1 MPTMSIDNPTSI
13 TFVGDWVEFFVCATE
28 SGLSKSELLSY
39 IEDSSGSEPDA
50 TFIDDVWQE
59 LELRLFLYGTEN
71 PPYEVNAR
79 EIIPLVSWK
88 NNPEYLVCVIL
99 SIDGNSIDSASTG
112 KLFERLS
119 RKAVKKYFNGEAV
132 IYGFPTKQTL
142 EEISVLMN
150 ETFGFNPS
158 SNFKDRGVD
167 IICWKPFGDKR
178 KSQISAII
186 QCAAGHNW
194 KGKLLSIPVDAWRQ
208 YILWSGS
215 LPIKGFTTPTI
226 IDEKTFHDVV
236 TDSGLMFD
244 RPRLYRNVQHV
255 SSDDVDLQNDLI
267 DWCTSKVASLTDS

>member
-1 MPTMSIDNPTSI
+1 MPTMSIDNPSSK
-13 TFVGDWVEFFVCATE
+13 TFVADWVEFYVNATK
-28 SGLSKSELLSY
+28 SDLSKSELISY

-50 TFIDDVWQE
+50 AFIDDVWQE
-59 LELRLFLYGTEN
+59 LEFRLFLYGAEN
-71 PPYEVNAR
+71 PPYRVDPR
-79 EIIPLVSWK
+79 EIIPLIDWNIK
-88 NNPEYLVCVIL
+88 PEYLACVIL
-99 SIDGNSIDSASTG
+99 SIDGNSVDSASTG

-119 RKAVKKYFNGEAV
+119 CKAVKKYFNGEAV
-132 IYGFPTKQTL
+132 IYGFPNKQSIKDIT
-142 EEISVLMN
+142 VLMN

-194 KGKLLSIPVDAWRQ
+194 KGKLLSIPIDAWKQ

-226 IDEKTFHDVV
+226 IDDGIFYDVV

-244 RPRLYRNVQHV
+244 RPRLYRNFLHDNNDDADLHRDLISWCASKV
-255 SSDDVDLQNDLI
+255 SSL
-267 DWCTSKVASLTDS
+267 TAS

>member
-1 MPTMSIDNPTSI
+1 MPTISIDNPTSK
-13 TFVGDWVEFFVCATE
+13 TFVADWVEFYVCATK
-28 SGLSKSELLSY
+28 SNLSKSELLSY
-39 IEDSSGSEPDA
+39 IENSSGSEPDA
-50 TFIDDVWQE
+50 TFIDDIWQE
-59 LELRLFLYGTEN
+59 LELRLSLYGNEN
-71 PPYEVNAR
+71 PPYEVDVR
-79 EIIPLVSWK
+79 EIISLIDWE

-119 RKAVKKYFNGEAV
+119 CKAVKKYFNGEAV
-132 IYGFPTKQTL
+132 IYGFPKKQTL
-142 EEISVLMN
+142 QEITSLMN
-150 ETFGFNPS
+150 ETFSFNPS

-226 IDEKTFHDVV
+226 IDEAVFHDVV

-244 RPRLYRNVQHV
+244 RPRLYRNFQHENN
-255 SSDDVDLQNDLI
+255 DDADLQNDLI
-267 DWCTSKVASLTDS
+267 NWCTSKVSNLTAS

>member
-1 MPTMSIDNPTSI
+1 MLIDNPNSK
-13 TFVGDWVEFFVCATE
+13 TFVADWVEFYVCATKN
-28 SGLSKSELLSY
+28 GLSKSELLTY

-59 LELRLFLYGTEN
+59 LEIRLSLYGGEK

-79 EIIPLVSWK
+79 EIISLIDWESH
-88 NNPEYLVCVIL
+88 PEYLVCVIL
-99 SIDGNSIDSASTG
+99 SIDGNAIDSVSTG

-119 RKAVKKYFNGEAV
+119 CKAVKKYFNGEAV
-132 IYGFPTKQTL
+132 IYGFPQKQTV
-142 EEISVLMN
+142 EEISLLMN
-150 ETFGFNPS
+150 ETFSFNPS

-186 QCAAGHNW
+186 QCAAGFNW

-226 IDEKTFHDVV
+226 INEDVFHDVV

-244 RPRLYRNVQHV
+244 RPRLYRNLQHENN
-255 SSDDVDLQNDLI
+255 DDANLQNDLI
-267 DWCTSKVASLTDS
+267 NWCTSKISNLTAS